1 MTVHLDDLLSAY
13 ADGQL
18 PALEQAEVESHLAVC
33 PACRAEL
40 SATRQAKSWV
50 SGLPEV
56 LPPFGFYERIVLD
69 PSGPRERRARLAT
82 RVGAISLAAT
92 ASVWFAV
99 VGLSGLDT
107 NRPGGLPAL
116 NSLISL
122 HESDTGARSGQDPT
136 PEEIRQAAA
145 LGLRPEID
153 GYQLT
158 EVNDLGDEQQAIYA
172 DGDHSLSV
180 FVWQDY
186 DIDESRLP
194 AGTQAQVYRGH
205 PVWIVPHEPEPV
217 IVAQMGVNAY
227 VFVGPDPVAPGV
239 AEGVE
244 PATSSRSM
252 LDGVKGAGEGLLEAF
267 GLG

>member
-1 MTVHLDDLLSAY
+1 MTGHLDDLLSAY

-18 PALEQAEVESHLAVC
+18 LAPEHAEVESHLAGC
-33 PACRAEL
+33 PTCRAEL
-40 SATRQAKSWV
+40 DATRQAKAWV

-56 LPPFGFYERIVLD
+56 LPPFGFYERIMLD

-92 ASVWFAV
+92 ASIWFAV

-122 HESDTGARSGQDPT
+122 HETETASASPQGAT
-136 PEEIRQAAA
+136 AEEVQQAAE

-158 EVNDLGDEQQAIYA
+158 AVNDLGEEHQVVYA
-172 DGDHSLSV
+172 DDDQSMSI
-180 FVWQDY
+180 FVWQNY

-194 AGTQAQVYRGH
+194 IGTVGKVYGGH
-205 PVWIVPHEPEPV
+205 PVWVVPHDPEPL
-217 IVAQMGVNAY
+217 IVAQLGVNAY
-227 VFVGPDPVAPGV
+227 VFVGPEPAAPGM

-244 PATSSRSM
+244 PAASSRSM